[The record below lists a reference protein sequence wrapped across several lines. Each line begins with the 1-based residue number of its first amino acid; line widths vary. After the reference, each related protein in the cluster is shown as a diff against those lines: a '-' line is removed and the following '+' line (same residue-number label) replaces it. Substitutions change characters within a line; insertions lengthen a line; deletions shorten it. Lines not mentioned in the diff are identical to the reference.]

1 MRGNAY
7 FVGRKELLEW
17 LNTVCGTE
25 LTSVEQTCSGAVA
38 CQVLDALY
46 PGKVPMNKVDWTVV
60 HDYEFVQNYKLLQ
73 KCFFVLK
80 IDKQIPVDRLVRGK
94 YQDNL
99 EFMQWLKAF
108 YDRHEQHGPYDPI
121 ARREKGKGG
130 AQYNSKLCGLAAM
143 VATRIQTPTRANA
156 LMKPN
161 KKSACRAT
169 GSSAKVG
176 VSCGDGTGRSYCT
189 MASQERGINILK
201 AENKAL
207 TDHNEELRV
216 SLGIVEKD
224 RDFYYTKMEAIEKLI
239 HEIELSDTADEETA
253 TSILE
258 VLYAAE

>member
-46 PGKVPMNKVDWTVV
+46 PGKVPMNKVGWTVV

-130 AQYNSKLCGLAAM
+130 AQYNSKLYGSAAM
-143 VATRIQTPTRANA
+143 
-156 LMKPN
+156 
-161 KKSACRAT
+161 
-169 GSSAKVG
+169 
-176 VSCGDGTGRSYCT
+176 
-189 MASQERGINILK
+189 
-201 AENKAL
+201 
-207 TDHNEELRV
+207 
-216 SLGIVEKD
+216 LGIVKKD